1 MGIWVLRY
9 KIFFQLTLTWS
20 AANIQYT
27 RGRSVNLQFLKK
39 NFKKRCINILFN
51 TFPFAHEFDF
61 SDNYWELHNH

>member
-39 NFKKRCINILFN
+39 ILKN
-51 TFPFAHEFDF
+51 GV
-61 SDNYWELHNH
+61 